1 MCKMAS
7 KKNKKENSEKE
18 LTLEEKIQC
27 EVIVSLADVACPIC
41 LCILVEPVSMPC
53 HHVICS
59 PCFQGI
65 KSFLAHLFYFNFFPI
80 FPVRVKISTYL
91 YICRFSSILP
101 LKRNLRFYRVET
113 ILYV

>member
-1 MCKMAS
+1 MAS

-65 KSFLAHLFYFNFFPI
+65 KSYIICFTLISSQYFPSAS
-80 FPVRVKISTYL
+80 KYL
-91 YICRFSSILP
+91 LLCIYAVFHQYYL
-101 LKRNLRFYRVET
+101 
-113 ILYV
+113 